1 MSFPLLIPVKTNC
14 NPLQQLQSSCNC
26 EWLAAERNFNMS
38 SATRDPSIADFSRGQ
53 CDNQN
58 I

>member
-1 MSFPLLIPVKTNC
+1 MSFSLLTPVKTDC
-14 NPLQQLQSSCNC
+14 NQVVM
-26 EWLAAERNFNMS
+26 AKRNFNMFP
-38 SATRDPSIADFSRGQ
+38 ATRDPSIADFSRGQ

>member
-1 MSFPLLIPVKTNC
+1 MSFSLLTPVKTDC
-14 NPLQQLQSSCNC
+14 NQVVMANGP
-26 EWLAAERNFNMS
+26 AAERNFNMS